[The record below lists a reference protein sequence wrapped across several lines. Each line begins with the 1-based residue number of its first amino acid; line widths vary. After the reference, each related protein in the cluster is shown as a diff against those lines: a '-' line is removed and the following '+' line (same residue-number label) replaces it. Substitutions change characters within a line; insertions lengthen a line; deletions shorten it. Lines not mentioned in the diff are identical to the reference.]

1 MYDRIFLVTDKKKI
15 PEVYNI
21 KLISEI
27 DMNLTDDY
35 ICDKDDVMKNPFAFK
50 DIKYI
55 FSTWDMPEFTEEE
68 IGAVFPK
75 LEAVFY
81 AAGTVKY
88 FAEPF
93 LKKGIKVFSA
103 AKANGIPVAEFTVA
117 QIILANKGYFQS
129 MSEYRKELSFFSYRR
144 ARKIAVNKHGNYDA
158 KIGIIGGGTIGRKV
172 VELLKHYK
180 LDIYVSDP
188 FVSEEE
194 ITKWGATKVDLK
206 DIFKECDIISNHLP
220 DIPDTQDLIN
230 YSLLKLM
237 KNNATFI
244 NTGRGRQVV
253 DKDLVKVMR
262 EKPNACALLDVTRHE
277 PLIPFHCLRH
287 RKNIFISPH
296 ISGSLQCENQRLA
309 EFIIDAYKDYI
320 NATQNQCEVT
330 LSIFK
335 NKA

>member
-35 ICDKDDVMKNPFAFK
+35 ICDKGDVMINPSAFK

-93 LKKGIKVFSA
+93 LNKGIKVFSA